1 MKRTLYLDYVTT
13 TGQLRAFRVPADAVD
28 IDASVVRISKWVAYV
43 CCLLNG
49 DEDLN
54 APSINMDEDASEE
67 SEYVYIGHRCGLR
80 RSGFSFYTAPYSET
94 AYANRRAEL
103 RANRQE
109 QSARNR

>member
-13 TGQLRAFRVPADAVD
+13 AGQLRAFRVPADAVD
-28 IDASVVRISKWVAYV
+28 IDASIVRISKWVAYV

-67 SEYVYIGHRCGLR
+67 SEYVYIG
-80 RSGFSFYTAPYSET
+80 GFSFYTAPYSET